1 MSYPHL
7 KTKFFEGT
15 KSKLGKIKKLHL
27 ENIVRKVCTKFG
39 EPRSNRFG
47 VMSGELNGLK
57 EKMKMKLEMKMI
69 HF

>member
-15 KSKLGKIKKLHL
+15 KSKFGKIKNLHL

-39 EPRSNRFG
+39 EPRLNRFG
-47 VMSGELNGLK
+47 VMSGELK
-57 EKMKMKLEMKMI
+57 KKKMRKMRMRTMI